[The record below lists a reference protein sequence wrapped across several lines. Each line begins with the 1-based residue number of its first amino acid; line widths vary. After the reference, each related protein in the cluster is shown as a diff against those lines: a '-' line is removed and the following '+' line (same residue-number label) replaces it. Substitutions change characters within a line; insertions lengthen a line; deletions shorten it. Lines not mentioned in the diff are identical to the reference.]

1 MKSFFVNLD
10 QKGIGGMYTRHD
22 TYYLLGPIKGQIGMA
37 RVTKD
42 FLGPYKMIIAITKWF
57 KD

>member
-42 FLGPYKMIIAITKWF
+42 FFGPL
-57 KD
+57 